1 MIRLGIIGSIGS
13 GKTFIGKL
21 FKAPIFNADK
31 EVNYLY
37 RYNRECFNKIKKKL
51 PKFVNSFPIKK
62 NDLSKA
68 IIEDKKNLK
77 KISSIV
83 HPLVRKRMKKFLNKN
98 KNSKILVLDVPLL
111 VENKLYNKNDILIF
125 VKSNKKKILKRLKE
139 RPNYNKDVLE
149 KLVENQVILS
159 KKKKLANYIVDNNFT
174 AKIMKKKIKTLK
186 KKILNERNNS

>member
-31 EVNYLY
+31 EVNDLY
-37 RYNRECFNKIKKKL
+37 RYNRECFNKLKKKL

-139 RPNYNKDVLE
+139 RPNYNKDVLK

-159 KKKKLANYIVDNNFT
+159 KKKRLANYIVDNNFT
-174 AKIMKKKIKTLK
+174 PKIMKKKIKTLK

>member
-37 RYNRECFNKIKKKL
+37 RYNRECFNKLKKKL

-68 IIEDKKNLK
+68 IIEDKKILK
-77 KISSIV
+77 KY
-83 HPLVRKRMKKFLNKN
+83 
-98 KNSKILVLDVPLL
+98 LL
-111 VENKLYNKNDILIF
+111 
-125 VKSNKKKILKRLKE
+125 
-139 RPNYNKDVLE
+139 
-149 KLVENQVILS
+149 
-159 KKKKLANYIVDNNFT
+159 
-174 AKIMKKKIKTLK
+174 
-186 KKILNERNNS
+186 

>member
-37 RYNRECFNKIKKKL
+37 RYNRECFNKLKKKL

>member
-13 GKTFIGKL
+13 GKSFIGKL
-21 FKAPIFNADK
+21 FKAPIFDADK

-37 RYNRECFNKIKKKL
+37 RYNRECYNKLKKKL

-83 HPLVRKRMKKFLNKN
+83 HPLVRKRLKKFLNKN

-139 RPNYNKDVLE
+139 RSNYNKDVLK
-149 KLVENQVILS
+149 KLVENQVVLS
-159 KKKKLANYIVDNNFT
+159 KKKRLANYIVDNTEETFS
-174 AKIMKKKIKTLK
+174 
-186 KKILNERNNS
+186 LNKCKCKLCDCINNIFP

>member
-31 EVNYLY
+31 EVNDLY
-37 RYNRECFNKIKKKL
+37 RYNRECFNKLKKKL

-139 RPNYNKDVLE
+139 RPNYNKDVLK

-159 KKKKLANYIVDNNFT
+159 KKKRLANYIVDNNFSP
-174 AKIMKKKIKTLK
+174 KIMKKKIKTLK

>member
-37 RYNRECFNKIKKKL
+37 RYNRECFNKLKKKL

-139 RPNYNKDVLE
+139 RPNYNKDVLK

>member
-37 RYNRECFNKIKKKL
+37 RYNRECFNKLKKKL

-139 RPNYNKDVLE
+139 RSNYNKDVLK
-149 KLVENQVILS
+149 KLVENQVVLS
-159 KKKKLANYIVDNNFT
+159 KKKRLANYIVDNNFT
-174 AKIMKKKIKTLK
+174 PKIMKKKIKTLK